1 MGKSNRTIW
10 EVIHQK
16 ETDKGIDIGYNPESG
31 EFEYNNIDDAYQ
43 YEEWKKSKEYVD
55 MVNEEFS
62 RHKPKYS
69 EADIDNAISN
79 GFKSLQV
86 TSEEV
91 GIDVYEKL
99 FRQHFNE
106 ALNGI

>member
-1 MGKSNRTIW
+1 
-10 EVIHQK
+10 
-16 ETDKGIDIGYNPESG
+16 
-31 EFEYNNIDDAYQ
+31 
-43 YEEWKKSKEYVD
+43 
-55 MVNEEFS
+55 MVNSEFAK
-62 RHKPKYS
+62 HKPKYS
-69 EADIDNAISN
+69 EVDIDNAISN

>member
-1 MGKSNRTIW
+1 
-10 EVIHQK
+10 
-16 ETDKGIDIGYNPESG
+16 
-31 EFEYNNIDDAYQ
+31 
-43 YEEWKKSKEYVD
+43 

>member
-1 MGKSNRTIW
+1 
-10 EVIHQK
+10 
-16 ETDKGIDIGYNPESG
+16 
-31 EFEYNNIDDAYQ
+31 
-43 YEEWKKSKEYVD
+43 
-55 MVNEEFS
+55 MVNSEFK
-62 RHKPKYS
+62 HKPKYS
-69 EADIDNAISN
+69 EVDIDNAISN

-99 FRQHFNE
+99 LDNTLE

>member
-1 MGKSNRTIW
+1 MNLPKKIPIFPLSNFIIFPKATVPLNI
-10 EVIHQK
+10 
-16 ETDKGIDIGYNPESG
+16 
-31 EFEYNNIDDAYQ
+31 FEPR
-43 YEEWKKSKEYVD
+43 YVD

-69 EADIDNAISN
+69 EVDIDNAISN
-79 GFKSLQV
+79 GFKSLVV
-86 TSEEV
+86 TSEDFV
-91 GIDVYEKL
+91 IDVYEKL

>member
-1 MGKSNRTIW
+1 MGKS
-10 EVIHQK
+10 
-16 ETDKGIDIGYNPESG
+16 KGIDIGYNPLTG
-31 EFEYNNIDDAYQ
+31 EFEDMAKHYADDAYQ
-43 YEEWKKSKEYVD
+43 YDEWKKSPEYID
-55 MVNEEFS
+55 MVNIEFA

-79 GFKSLQV
+79 GFNSLVV

-99 FRQHFNE
+99 FRQHFKE

>member
-1 MGKSNRTIW
+1 MGKS
-10 EVIHQK
+10 
-16 ETDKGIDIGYNPESG
+16 KGIDIGYNPESG
-31 EFEYNNIDDAYQ
+31 EFEDMTKQYQDDAYQ
-43 YEEWKKSKEYVD
+43 YEEWKKSSEYID
-55 MVNEEFS
+55 MVNSEFA

-69 EADIDNAISN
+69 EVDIDNAISN

-91 GIDVYEKL
+91 GIEVYEKL

-106 ALNGI
+106 ALNGV

>member
-1 MGKSNRTIW
+1 MGKT
-10 EVIHQK
+10 
-16 ETDKGIDIGYNPESG
+16 KGIDIAYNPESG
-31 EFEYNNIDDAYQ
+31 EFEYNNADDADQ
-43 YEEWKKSKEYVD
+43 YEEWKKSKEYIA
-55 MVNEEFS
+55 MVNEEFDK
-62 RHKPKYS
+62 HKPKYS

-79 GFKSLQV
+79 GFKSLVV

>member
-1 MGKSNRTIW
+1 MTKQY
-10 EVIHQK
+10 E
-16 ETDKGIDIGYNPESG
+16 
-31 EFEYNNIDDAYQ
+31 DDAYQ
-43 YEEWKKSKEYVD
+43 YEEWKKSSEYID
-55 MVNEEFS
+55 MVNSEFAK
-62 RHKPKYS
+62 HKPKYS
-69 EADIDNAISN
+69 EVDIDNAISN

>member
-1 MGKSNRTIW
+1 MGKS
-10 EVIHQK
+10 
-16 ETDKGIDIGYNPESG
+16 KGIHIGYNPLSG
-31 EFEYNNIDDAYQ
+31 EFEDMTKQYEDDAYQ
-43 YEEWKKSKEYVD
+43 YEEWKKSSEYID
-55 MVNEEFS
+55 MVNSEFAK
-62 RHKPKYS
+62 HKPKYS
-69 EADIDNAISN
+69 EVDIDNAISN

-91 GIDVYEKL
+91 GIEVYEKL

>member
-1 MGKSNRTIW
+1 MGKS
-10 EVIHQK
+10 
-16 ETDKGIDIGYNPESG
+16 KGIHIRYNPLSG
-31 EFEYNNIDDAYQ
+31 EFEDMTKQYEDDAYQ
-43 YEEWKKSKEYVD
+43 YEEWKKSSEYID
-55 MVNEEFS
+55 MVNSEFAK
-62 RHKPKYS
+62 HKPKYS
-69 EADIDNAISN
+69 EVDMDNAISN
-79 GFKSLQV
+79 AFKSLQV

>member
-1 MGKSNRTIW
+1 MGKS
-10 EVIHQK
+10 
-16 ETDKGIDIGYNPESG
+16 KGIDIGYNPLSG
-31 EFEYNNIDDAYQ
+31 EFEDMTKQYEDDAYQ
-43 YEEWKKSKEYVD
+43 YEEWKKSSEYID
-55 MVNEEFS
+55 MVNSEFAK
-62 RHKPKYS
+62 HKPKYS
-69 EADIDNAISN
+69 EVDMDNAISN
-79 GFKSLQV
+79 AFKSLQV

>member
-1 MGKSNRTIW
+1 
-10 EVIHQK
+10 
-16 ETDKGIDIGYNPESG
+16 
-31 EFEYNNIDDAYQ
+31 
-43 YEEWKKSKEYVD
+43 

-69 EADIDNAISN
+69 EVDVDRAISEA
-79 GFKSLQV
+79 FKSIVV

-99 FRQHFNE
+99 FRQHFFENLE
-106 ALNGI
+106 L

>member
-1 MGKSNRTIW
+1 MGKS
-10 EVIHQK
+10 
-16 ETDKGIDIGYNPESG
+16 KGIDIGYNPLTG
-31 EFEYNNIDDAYQ
+31 EFEDMTKQYEDDAYQ
-43 YEEWKKSKEYVD
+43 YYEWKKSPEYID
-55 MVNEEFS
+55 MVNIEFA

-79 GFKSLQV
+79 GFNSLVV

-99 FRQHFNE
+99 FRQHFKE

>member
-1 MGKSNRTIW
+1 MGKTKNLLEGLTQEELDRELFSRN
-10 EVIHQK
+10 
-16 ETDKGIDIGYNPESG
+16 D
-31 EFEYNNIDDAYQ
+31 DDAYQ
-43 YEEWKKSKEYVD
+43 YEQWKNSPEYVD
-55 MVNEEFS
+55 MVNKEFA

-69 EADIDNAISN
+69 EAEIDNAIKN
-79 GFKSLQV
+79 GFASLVV

>member
-1 MGKSNRTIW
+1 MGKS
-10 EVIHQK
+10 
-16 ETDKGIDIGYNPESG
+16 KGINIGYNPESG
-31 EFEYNNIDDAYQ
+31 EFEDMDKQYEDDAYQ
-43 YEEWKKSKEYVD
+43 YDEWKKSPEYID
-55 MVNEEFS
+55 MVNIEFA

-69 EADIDNAISN
+69 EADIVNAISN
-79 GFKSLQV
+79 GFNSLVV

-99 FRQHFNE
+99 FRQHFKE

>member
-1 MGKSNRTIW
+1 MGKS
-10 EVIHQK
+10 
-16 ETDKGIDIGYNPESG
+16 KGIDIGYNPESG
-31 EFEYNNIDDAYQ
+31 EFEYNNVDDAYQ
-43 YEEWKKSKEYVD
+43 YEVWKKSKEYVE

-62 RHKPKYS
+62 RHNPKYS
-69 EADIDNAISN
+69 EVDIDNAISN
-79 GFKSLQV
+79 GFKSLVV

>member
-1 MGKSNRTIW
+1 MGKS
-10 EVIHQK
+10 
-16 ETDKGIDIGYNPESG
+16 KGINIGYIRESG
-31 EFEYNNIDDAYQ
+31 EFEDMDKQYEDDAYQ
-43 YEEWKKSKEYVD
+43 YDEWKKSPEYID
-55 MVNEEFS
+55 MVNIEFA

-79 GFKSLQV
+79 GFNSLVV

-99 FRQHFNE
+99 FRQHFKE

>member
-1 MGKSNRTIW
+1 MGKS
-10 EVIHQK
+10 
-16 ETDKGIDIGYNPESG
+16 KGIHIGYNPLSG
-31 EFEYNNIDDAYQ
+31 EFEDMTKQYEDDAYQ
-43 YEEWKKSKEYVD
+43 YEQWKNSPDYVD
-55 MVNEEFS
+55 MVNNEFA

-69 EADIDNAISN
+69 EAEVDNAIRN
-79 GFKSLQV
+79 AFASLVV

-106 ALNGI
+106 ALDGI